1 MPKKEISESY
11 NKYFFEIRYKSN
23 PKVLDLRGSWAEK
36 VSEYM
41 ELPHWRIEENRID
54 IYDKDSKNRVFIGFK
69 NSGFV
74 SSDVPTS
81 NYFPD
86 KSIKFF
92 KFVLELDGFNAPII
106 VNRIGLRLQSYSAFK
121 GTFEEL
127 LRRYSSKF
135 LNMNEN
141 AKKIFDAKLVDIGGP
156 LSFVNKHG
164 NFYTMSGPMNDVQ
177 ASQLLNRKDKLPKV
191 GLYFDI
197 DYWQKPNKKIGNVK
211 ILKQIHAYS
220 KETWDKY
227 EKIRD
232 LLLKD

>member
-1 MPKKEISESY
+1 MPKKEIFKAY
-11 NKYFFEIRYKSN
+11 NKYTFEIRYKSN

-36 VSEYM
+36 ALEHM

-54 IYDKDSKNRVFIGFK
+54 IFDKDSKNRAFIGFK
-69 NSGFV
+69 NAGFV

-92 KFVLELDGFNAPII
+92 RFVLELDGFNAPIT
-106 VNRIGLRLQSYSAFK
+106 VNRIGLRFQSYSAFS

-127 LRRYSSKF
+127 VKRYSSKY
-135 LNMNEN
+135 LNISEN
-141 AKKIFDAKLVDIGGP
+141 AKKILDAKLIDIGGP

-164 NFYTMSGPMNDVQ
+164 NFNTMSGPMSDMQ
-177 ASQLLNRKDKLPKV
+177 ASQFLNRGDKLPKV

-197 DYWQKPNKKIGNVK
+197 DYWQKPNKKIGNAK
-211 ILKQIHAYS
+211 ILQQILVYS
-220 KETWDKY
+220 KKTWDKH